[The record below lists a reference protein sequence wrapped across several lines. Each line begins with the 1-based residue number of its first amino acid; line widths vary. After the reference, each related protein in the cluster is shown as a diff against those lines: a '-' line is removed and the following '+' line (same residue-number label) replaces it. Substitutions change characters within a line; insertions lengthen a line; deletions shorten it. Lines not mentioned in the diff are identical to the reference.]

1 MRRQITTLTL
11 ALSIVLSAGATS
23 ALAQQANPFARN
35 SQHDSFY
42 YGAIKSKSSDAITS
56 PLGPSNTNELS
67 RPTASFGAVTPVPE
81 PSEWAMLLAGLALVG
96 FIVRRNAK
104 RP

>member
-1 MRRQITTLTL
+1 MRRQIQT
-11 ALSIVLSAGATS
+11 LSIALAIAAAATS
-23 ALAQQANPFARN
+23 AVAQTNPLSRSATT
-35 SQHDSFY
+35 QHDSFY
-42 YGAIKSKSSDAITS
+42 YSAIKSENTISS
-56 PLGPSNTNELS
+56 PLGTSANAIT
-67 RPTASFGAVTPVPE
+67 RPTANFGPVTPVPE

>member
-1 MRRQITTLTL
+1 MRRPMKTL
-11 ALSIVLSAGATS
+11 VF
-23 ALAQQANPFARN
+23 ALAIGAVATAAVAQTNPMSRN

-42 YGAIKSKSSDAITS
+42 YGAIHGQRSDPLSS
-56 PLGPSNTNELS
+56 PLGNTSTNQIS
-67 RPTASFGAVTPVPE
+67 RPSANFGPVTPVPE

>member
-1 MRRQITTLTL
+1 MRRQIQTLSFAI
-11 ALSIVLSAGATS
+11 ALWAFATG
-23 ALAQQANPFARN
+23 ALAQTNPLSRN
-35 SQHDSFY
+35 AQHDSFY
-42 YGAIKSKSSDAITS
+42 YSAIKAQRADPLAS
-56 PLGPSNTNELS
+56 PLGPSNTNMIG
-67 RPTASFGAVTPVPE
+67 RPNASFGPVTPVPE